1 MKKKDRRR
9 TKRII
14 AIVLFVI
21 QALGLLGAELNG
33 GLDNLFSYSLAFLLG
48 VFWPFILAIALL
60 VSAHKEDMSIIEAS
74 KKNESTLQTMLSTQ
88 QTVTTPNVMRTTST
102 AGEIT
107 LEELQRERAE
117 IEQRLGEL
125 KKVKDLLT
133 PDAYYEAVDAL
144 SKEYDEV
151 IAKIKL
157 KL

>member
-1 MKKKDRRR
+1 MG
-9 TKRII
+9 
-14 AIVLFVI
+14 F
-21 QALGLLGAELNG
+21 
-33 GLDNLFSYSLAFLLG
+33 
-48 VFWPFILAIALL
+48 FWPFILAIALL

-102 AGEIT
+102 AGETT

-117 IEQRLGEL
+117 IEKRIGEL
-125 KKVKDLLT
+125 KNLKDLLT
-133 PDAYYEAVDAL
+133 PDAYYEAIDAL

-151 IAKIKL
+151 IVKIKL